1 MYVYTFTVTPITL
14 KAFQAATHV
23 RSFSVGTQSL
33 RVTLV
38 GFRIHTF
45 VHIYKN
51 GTFFYYDLKCYL
63 KSILAGKVRLC
74 VHHAG

>member
-1 MYVYTFTVTPITL
+1 MYIVDIYTCTVSPITL
-14 KAFQAATHV
+14 KAFQAATDV
-23 RSFSVGTQSL
+23 KSFSVGTQSL

-51 GTFFYYDLKCYL
+51 GIFY
-63 KSILAGKVRLC
+63 
-74 VHHAG
+74 